1 MDGNQYVMVVY
12 GAYAVVAVGLTA
24 FLART
29 LFRNGGVFL
38 HDVFGEERAAI
49 ADAVNRLLVIGFYM
63 FNLGYA
69 LYALRAGRGLDAFEA
84 TQFFVNR
91 VGSLLL
97 VLAGMHLVNVFIF
110 WRIRIHREQRD
121 LAPPIAPQVTPPPP
135 QGFPPPS
142 QGFPPPQ
149 MGV

>member
-1 MDGNQYVMVVY
+1 MDGNGYVIAVY
-12 GAYAVVAVGLTA
+12 GAYAVVAIALTA

-63 FNLGYA
+63 LNLGYA
-69 LYALRAGRGLDAFEA
+69 FYALRAGGGLNAFEA

-91 VGSLLL
+91 VGALLL
-97 VLAGMHLVNVFIF
+97 VLAVMHLLNVLVF
-110 WRIRIHREQRD
+110 WRIRAHREQRD
-121 LAPPIAPQVTPPPP
+121 LAPPIAPQVIPPPP
-135 QGFPPPS
+135 TFGT
-142 QGFPPPQ
+142 
-149 MGV
+149 